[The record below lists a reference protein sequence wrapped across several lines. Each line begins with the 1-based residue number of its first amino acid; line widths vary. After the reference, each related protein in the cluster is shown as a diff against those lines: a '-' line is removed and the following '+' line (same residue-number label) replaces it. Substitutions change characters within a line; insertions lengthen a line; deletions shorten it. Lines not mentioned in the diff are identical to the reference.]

1 MLHFTITHIYMVFF
15 CSMQHVVV
23 HLESLTEQA
32 LKASVGD
39 EACGEIEEGLVH
51 VVGFLVAEF

>member
-1 MLHFTITHIYMVFF
+1 MRYLNAAWCQTPRP
-15 CSMQHVVV
+15 

-32 LKASVGD
+32 LKASVSD